1 MASKPYT
8 TDLETFVRAAN
19 LLPDGAPP
27 TTALDG
33 SASHRTLL
41 MDVYRAALNAFPG
54 PAHPAA
60 REPWT
65 SGLRKTRRTPLLRAL
80 GREFRLGS
88 ESLSDDTRL
97 REIYDSLFTLRA
109 VLSAITLRTPG
120 DSSTSIT
127 VAVRVEETRRIS
139 TDESNRIAVRATVVG
154 TFFDALH
161 QAEID
166 RIRRCEVCG
175 TFFLAWRRDKGACSP
190 QCCNTR
196 NVREKRRR
204 EKEGRYAA
212 TRRKTQNMRRERQ
225 VRGRHHTMP
234 TDH

>member
-27 TTALDG
+27 TIALDG

-154 TFFDALH
+154 TFF
-161 QAEID
+161 
-166 RIRRCEVCG
+166 
-175 TFFLAWRRDKGACSP
+175 LAWRRDKGACSP